1 MSCQFCFA
9 LAPICLYS
17 PLIALF
23 FITPITHHQLHS
35 SFISP
40 ITSCITSYWIVYSF
54 IIVIDKVVQCNYN
67 CLPFQ
72 ALNMDT
78 NTKGTV
84 SRKSYEIKD
93 KRNFVLQ
100 VDELIATGL
109 FSRLTACLNVGIPL
123 LYYSRW
129 KKLLEKVDAL
139 NSGTEFMPYNTTGTS
154 CKIHPGRESVFAQVK
169 EQLQAFTFQLSK
181 QGVQVTNR
189 MVMREAARLLPGFK
203 DKTQ

>member
-1 MSCQFCFA
+1 MLTRAKNISIQSIYQNTHWYCMLCQFCFA

-17 PLIALF
+17 PLITLF
-23 FITPITHHQLHS
+23 FIAPITHHQLHS

-123 LYYSRW
+123 LYYSCW
-129 KKLLEKVDAL
+129 KKLLELQKV
-139 NSGTEFMPYNTTGTS
+139 
-154 CKIHPGRESVFAQVK
+154 
-169 EQLQAFTFQLSK
+169 
-181 QGVQVTNR
+181 
-189 MVMREAARLLPGFK
+189 GFGSQSDSILK
-203 DKTQ
+203 FVS